1 MVPFV
6 LPGDADELAEPA
18 LAPREAETLRHI
30 AAGCTYSQAA
40 RRMGVSLHTIDTYL
54 RRVRLKFGIT
64 SKAELTRLAVALGL

>member
-1 MVPFV
+1 MLPPFQ
-6 LPGDADELAEPA
+6 PGDAESP

-30 AAGCTYSQAA
+30 AAGRTYSQTA

-54 RRVRLKFGIT
+54 RRVRLKFGVT